1 MAHMIPKLTN
11 AVHNISVIV
20 VADDEQ
26 EVIDCIKQKLKSLN
40 QTQQEL
46 EELRSHP
53 TSIAR
58 INTRNLE
65 QVKQLEF
72 KVNEIF
78 NELCKILNDRRKD
91 ILTEIHDIKSTVK
104 QNDDDQK
111 EVDMISI
118 CTQSIFTCTHF
129 LKEQQKAYKTLTSSN
144 DNRSDRKGK
153 ILEVGQNVN
162 NEWHKT
168 QNILKQNMDSINRQI
183 TVNNALIIDVDFVV
197 ESNIRDTLINYIHKL
212 GMIKKKKINGKTL
225 AISATQQYRHIQ
237 ESHTNLQDIQRLR
250 QQVDAKTHVIRELE
264 AGNVTQQ
271 RTIEEL
277 HASVQKIQQQ
287 LEAEK
292 VQQLPNITL
301 ITDEVMDS
309 KNDEVIIQRLKQQ
322 LEASTHAVGKLQAE
336 KRTDQERIQSLK
348 QQSEAKTRVIGGL
361 EATKSKQLQT
371 IQELRTNVQRAN
383 KAIEAKTRMIEG
395 LEATKSKQLQT
406 IQELRTNVQRANKA
420 IEAKTR
426 MIEGLEAT
434 KSKQLQ
440 TIQELRTNVQ
450 RANKAIEAKTRMIE
464 GLEATK
470 SKQLQTI
477 QELRTNTSDDQ
488 QRCVAQLKESLSFS
502 SNKNAQQFVWLQC
515 EDDEKKGNDIELV
528 KIVADKPIRIAFVDG
543 RSQKDSSNDVL
554 SLVPPVN
561 SIDAICKCNKQ
572 ILNGVKILMKD
583 V

>member
-371 IQELRTNVQRAN
+371 IQELRTN
-383 KAIEAKTRMIEG
+383 
-395 LEATKSKQLQT
+395 
-406 IQELRTNVQRANKA
+406 
-420 IEAKTR
+420 
-426 MIEGLEAT
+426 
-434 KSKQLQ
+434 
-440 TIQELRTNVQ
+440 
-450 RANKAIEAKTRMIE
+450 
-464 GLEATK
+464 
-470 SKQLQTI
+470 
-477 QELRTNTSDDQ
+477 TSDDQ

-502 SNKNAQQFVWLQC
+502 SNNNAQQFVWLQC

-583 V
+583 VVVDENGIGHSTQE

>member
-440 TIQELRTNVQ
+440 TIQELRTN
-450 RANKAIEAKTRMIE
+450 
-464 GLEATK
+464 
-470 SKQLQTI
+470 
-477 QELRTNTSDDQ
+477 TSDDQ

-502 SNKNAQQFVWLQC
+502 SNNNAQQFVWLQC

-583 V
+583 VVVDENGIGHSTQE